1 MPCCCET
8 NLKAAY
14 VLGIVL
20 AGVSLVPA
28 LVAWFF
34 PPAVVFGIL
43 SALMHGVLVVGAY
56 KRHTTVILV
65 WMGLGCVSCIA
76 IASSAVVLI
85 VKVGLPEE
93 FRGFLSVLVMSMI
106 AVQVWT
112 IKVAFDAKKEIEE
125 DGKKVIL
132 ENQ

>member
-28 LVAWFF
+28 LVAYFF
-34 PPAVVFGIL
+34 PPAIVFGIL

-56 KRHTTVILV
+56 KRHTTVIRV
-65 WMGLGCVSCIA
+65 WMGLGCLSCIA

-85 VKVGLPEE
+85 VKMGLEE
-93 FRGFLSVLVMSMI
+93 EAGFLSVLTMSMI

-112 IKVAFDAKKEIEE
+112 IKVAFDATKEIEE

-132 ENQ
+132 ENR